1 MLAPAVRTFQLLR
14 RLRPVCLS
22 ALAFWGTLASA
33 QPAAALD
40 YLAAEPMTK
49 KVRIDGMLTDWPG
62 GFAKLN
68 VTLSGKGKP
77 VEALIGYDATK
88 LYVAA
93 KVEDAKIVR
102 TKNGGKGEDRL
113 LVDVWVPREGGGG
126 ATHTI
131 AIFPGDP
138 GKLPGLV
145 QVDGSAVAAAKAV
158 EAPTAG
164 GYVLEAEIPW
174 SALPDASAMRVGL
187 RARLSYSDASSVGSV
202 SSLVSTSKLGGEQM
216 PPLTLECE
224 TGLFQSLLETKG
236 LSSRPA
242 RQVYGNVWGKSEPER
257 VALYGRFLSIV
268 GSAYK
273 GGKEFYFS
281 DLDVNSADDV
291 RRLQLVDFSGD
302 GLSEIVL
309 EKRIGDSD
317 KYRQVLE
324 VLTVGADGTPRV
336 VFQAET
342 AIVTPDG
349 FVDNAVK
356 ITGSGKAARIVVSQD
371 KEKGF
376 EPDTFR
382 EPTIGGGIPSAIL
395 PWESVRS
402 KSYGWKGD
410 AIAELEITQGT
421 ARRTSKA
428 AAVASAPAVAAP
440 PPPRPPTA
448 DEMLDRVYAL
458 YKKDR
463 GVGAKKARFDFV
475 TDVVEDTTPERVL
488 VHGQDLIVFG
498 KGFKKGLSY
507 TFLTMGVKSEEDVL
521 SVTTHDLE
529 GDGKA
534 EIVVHAV
541 LRAKASKELGGDE
554 VTRQALFVYKVLG
567 ESLTRIFAAE
577 TARSVG
583 KDRVVGGVV
592 FEPGARGVEITL
604 RPLTAVGWSEKSYP
618 FPEDRHPA
626 GGLEPLLLPWGTVGP
641 RTYRFD
647 GSSYAL
653 LP

>member
-1 MLAPAVRTFQLLR
+1 MLAAAVRTFQLLR
-14 RLRPVCLS
+14 RLRSVCLS
-22 ALAFWGTLASA
+22 VLAFGGTLTAS
-33 QPAAALD
+33 QQAAALD

-49 KVRIDGMLTDWPG
+49 VRVDGMLGDWPG
-62 GFAKLN
+62 GFAKLT
-68 VTLSGKGKP
+68 VPLSGKGKP
-77 VEALIGYDATK
+77 VEALIGYDASK
-88 LYVAA
+88 LYFAA

-102 TKNGGKGEDRL
+102 TKSGSKGEDRL
-113 LVDVWVPREGGGG
+113 LVDVWVPRVGGGG
-126 ATHTI
+126 NSHTI
-131 AIFPGDP
+131 SIFPGDP
-138 GKLPGLV
+138 GKLPALV
-145 QVDGSAVAAAKAV
+145 QLDGHALKSAKAV
-158 EAPTAG
+158 EGPTEG
-164 GYVLEAEIPW
+164 GYILEAEIPW
-174 SALPDASAMRVGL
+174 SELPDASEVRVGM
-187 RARLSYSDASSVGSV
+187 RARISYSDASSVGSV
-202 SSLVSTSKLGGEQM
+202 TSVTSTSKLAGEQM

-236 LSSRPA
+236 LSSKPA
-242 RQVYGNVWGKSEPER
+242 RQAYGNVWGKSEPER

-268 GSAYK
+268 GSTYK

-281 DLDVNSADDV
+281 DLDVYSADDV

-302 GLSEIVL
+302 GLSEIIV
-309 EKRIGDSD
+309 EKRVGDSD

-324 VLTVGADGTPRV
+324 VMTVGNDGTPRV
-336 VFQAET
+336 VFQVET

-376 EPDTFR
+376 EPDTFK

-402 KSYGWKGD
+402 RSYGWKGD
-410 AIAELEITQGT
+410 AMAELEVTEGS
-421 ARRTSKA
+421 AKRTKA
-428 AAVASAPAVAAP
+428 AAVAAAPAVAAP

-448 DEMLDRVYAL
+448 EEMLDRVYAL

-463 GVGAKKARFDFV
+463 GVGARKARFDFV

-498 KGFKKGLSY
+498 KGFKRGLSY

-534 EIVVHAV
+534 EIVVHAL

-554 VTRQALFVYKVLG
+554 VTRQALFVYKVIG
-567 ESLTRIFAAE
+567 ENLTRIFAAE

-583 KDRVVGGVV
+583 KNRIVGGVV
-592 FEPGARGVEITL
+592 LEPGARGVEITL
-604 RPLTAVGWSEKSYP
+604 RPLTAVGWTNESYP
-618 FPEDRHPA
+618 FPEDEHPA
-626 GGLEPLLLPWGTVGP
+626 GGLEPLLLPWGSVGP
-641 RTYRFD
+641 RVYRFD
-647 GSSYAL
+647 GAAYAL
-653 LP
+653 VP